1 VRDPAVSDTTP
12 IIIHFVG
19 APVQLMQA
27 VRLHLEALTREF
39 QLIEFAADDA
49 SSPPARLLELTSRM
63 RREYDEFG
71 FATSRE
77 ELTDALDRGTDT
89 IDLELVVPPVA
100 GTAVQ
105 LFLRTMDETDE
116 WCERGELLT
125 LASPPE
131 QRALR
136 RWFFGEIERQVRGEA
151 PLPWGEFVD
160 ADPTR

>member
-1 VRDPAVSDTTP
+1 VSDTTP
-12 IIIHFVG
+12 ITIHFVG

-49 SSPPARLLELTSRM
+49 SSPPARLLELMSRL
-63 RREYDEFG
+63 RSEYDRFD

-77 ELTDALDRGTDT
+77 ELSAALDRGTDT

-105 LFLRTMDETDE
+105 LFLRAMDETDE

-136 RWFFGEIERQVRGEA
+136 RWFFGEIERQVRGAA
-151 PLPWGEFVD
+151 PLPWAEYRD
-160 ADPTR
+160 ADATR